1 MNSTIISNKYQFH
14 LKFKSNEVFTQKNI
28 NSTFLAVLLTRLLV
42 LTITLLNQFFFIE
55 VEMLLIDLL
64 KQFLKNMNTVKMW
77 DKIFN
82 KNLFTTEKEE
92 ENFRSSN
99 TYWIC
104 EKLIEDEKV
113 RDQDHITGRYRGTA
127 HRSCNVNLNLA
138 KKSFCNT
145 L

>member
-1 MNSTIISNKYQFH
+1 
-14 LKFKSNEVFTQKNI
+14 
-28 NSTFLAVLLTRLLV
+28 
-42 LTITLLNQFFFIE
+42 
-55 VEMLLIDLL
+55 MLLIDLL

-138 KKSFCNT
+138 KNVSVIFCN
-145 L
+145 LKGYDSHLIMNGIGKCNVKVN

>member
-1 MNSTIISNKYQFH
+1 
-14 LKFKSNEVFTQKNI
+14 
-28 NSTFLAVLLTRLLV
+28 
-42 LTITLLNQFFFIE
+42 
-55 VEMLLIDLL
+55 MLLIDLL

-138 KKSFCNT
+138 KNVSVIFCNLKGYDSHLIMNGIGKCNVKVNIIPNRWKKYMDFT
-145 L
+145 IN